1 MVLSSGDAL
10 QYAVSAVT
18 VVQVGPH
25 LGGSDID
32 MLDWASGQAD

>member
-10 QYAVSAVT
+10 RYTVGAATS

-32 MLDWASGQAD
+32 MLDWACG